1 MFKRS
6 CRGSIVVRHNSSV
19 INFLWLLVCIIWEL
33 CGTWYFRLYFSCEID
48 RWRQNWTEWRSLL
61 WNIYHFKFSCSVFFL
76 AQLPHERSHRIVNK
90 AITFCINFFLFQ
102 NVSSR
107 ANDTFVSSVLLS
119 FFRVLLI
126 LLQLSR
132 VSWFYF
138 MRKNVHF

>member
-19 INFLWLLVCIIWEL
+19 INFLWLLVSSENFVERDIFDYIFPVKSTDDAKIELNDVRYFEIFIISNFLTRFFWHNFL
-33 CGTWYFRLYFSCEID
+33 TNRVIV
-48 RWRQNWTEWRSLL
+48 SLTKTL
-61 WNIYHFKFSCSVFFL
+61 HFVSS
-76 AQLPHERSHRIVNK
+76 
-90 AITFCINFFLFQ
+90 FFLFQ
-102 NVSSR
+102 NVSFR

-138 MRKNVHF
+138 MRKIVHF